1 MEEKNPIKELF
12 TNTAP
17 FDEEAV
23 VKVLKPLVSIREGTY
38 EIYFIKEDMK
48 VDDKI
53 LAFAL
58 VKKLLHS
65 KSYREEG
72 YVSAI
77 EIHKNTGLPKGS
89 IDFSFKSLRENGY
102 LVGKGKAYE
111 IPNYRIPQVI
121 ARLASLIK

>member
-12 TNTAP
+12 TNTGP

-23 VKVLKPLVSIREGTY
+23 VKALKPLISIREGTY
-38 EIYFIKEDMK
+38 EIYFIGEDMK

-58 VKKLLHS
+58 AKKLLHS
-65 KSYREEG
+65 RKYREEG
-72 YVSAI
+72 YISAV
-77 EIHKNTGLPKGS
+77 EIHKDTGLPKGS

-102 LVGKGKAYE
+102 LVGKGKTYE
-111 IPNYRIPQVI
+111 IPNYRISQVI
-121 ARLASLIK
+121 ERLTSLIK